1 MTRYAPTVV
10 ILHWLLAF
18 LIAGAWIAGKT
29 MLDGVPNSDPGKV
42 TSLMLHMGTG
52 IAVLVLMAVRLVSR
66 LRTGAPPAKNP
77 LATTVHWLIYAAVF
91 AMAAS
96 GMVMSAQN
104 GLPAVVF
111 GGEGALPAE
120 IGGPARAVHAVTAT
134 VLAGLFAL
142 HLAGVLWHGIRGQGV
157 LARMTL
163 RD

>member
-10 ILHWLLAF
+10 VLHWLLAV

-52 IAVLVLMAVRLVSR
+52 IAVLVLMAVRLVAR
-66 LRTGAPPAKNP
+66 LRTGAPPSKNP
-77 LATTVHWLIYAAVF
+77 LASAAHWLLYAAVF

-104 GLPAVVF
+104 GLPAILF
-111 GGEGALPAE
+111 GGEGTLPAE
-120 IGGPARAVHAVTAT
+120 ITGQARAAHAITAS
-134 VLAGLFAL
+134 VLAALFGL
-142 HLAGVLWHGIRGQGV
+142 HLLGVMWHSVKGQGV